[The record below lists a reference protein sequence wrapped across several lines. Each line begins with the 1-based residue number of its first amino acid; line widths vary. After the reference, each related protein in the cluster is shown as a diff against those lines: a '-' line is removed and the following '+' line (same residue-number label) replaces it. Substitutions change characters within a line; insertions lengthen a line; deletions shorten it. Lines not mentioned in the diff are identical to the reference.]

1 MRLYIKW
8 LMVFTFFLLLG
19 LAAGPGPVASA
30 ADYSAP
36 GPFRAGWQQV
46 TVSRPGGST
55 FTARLFYPATVTGQG
70 TPYDASAAP
79 YPAISFGHGFLT
91 GRSYYQSTLE
101 HLATWGY
108 FVIAT
113 ESGMGLFPNHSNYA
127 DDLRYALTYVETA
140 NADPAS
146 WLLGQVDVAHFGVA
160 GHSMGG
166 GASILAA
173 ARDTRVDA
181 VVNMAAA
188 ETNPSATASM
198 PAVQVP
204 IRLIV
209 GSADGIVSPS
219 TTQAMYNN
227 GHPPRQFANIQG
239 GWHCGFLDS
248 NNLGCDS
255 GSMARAAQL
264 QRTRRLLT
272 EFFNLYL
279 KGDQAPWR
287 AVWGPEWDDDPQVII
302 SLDAGQALAPEVQV
316 GETYFGAEAAY
327 MLTLTNSSPYATSY
341 TLLAEEN
348 AWPLAFSPAVTPSL
362 GPGQTTTVQMTVRP
376 PAGTTAVQEGAL
388 VSARSDRDAGTRSYA
403 RVATQ
408 ALAFAAAIARDGDA
422 LVLTWTASDA
432 DCSYRVHRATAP
444 YFAPA
449 AGTLIDTLPRGS
461 SAATDETPGI
471 VGDPAINYTYL
482 VRAVCGAT
490 WVDASYLG
498 EFDFGLN
505 PGMVP

>member
-1 MRLYIKW
+1 
-8 LMVFTFFLLLG
+8 
-19 LAAGPGPVASA
+19 
-30 ADYSAP
+30 
-36 GPFRAGWQQV
+36 
-46 TVSRPGGST
+46 
-55 FTARLFYPATVTGQG
+55 
-70 TPYDASAAP
+70 
-79 YPAISFGHGFLT
+79 
-91 GRSYYQSTLE
+91 LE

-113 ESGMGLFPNHSNYA
+113 ESGMELFPNHSNYA
-127 DDLRYALTYVETA
+127 DDLRYALTHVETA

-146 WLLGQVDVAHFGVA
+146 WLFGQVDVAHFGVA

-287 AVWGPEWDDDPQVII
+287 AVWGPEWDDDLQVII
-302 SLDAGQALAPEVQV
+302 DRDAGLALAPDAQTS
-316 GETYFGAEAAY
+316 ETYFGAAAAY
-327 MLTLTNSSPYATSY
+327 ELTLTNSTPYATSY

-348 AWPLAFSPAVTPSL
+348 AWPVVFSPAVTPSL
-362 GPGQTTTVQMTVRP
+362 APDQVTTVQVTVWP
-376 PAGTTAVQEGAL
+376 PTATSSPQDSIL
-388 VSARSDRDAGTRSYA
+388 VSARSDRDNGTRSYA
-403 RVATQ
+403 RIETH
-408 ALAFAAAIARDGDA
+408 ALTFAAGIARAGDA
-422 LVLTWTASDA
+422 LALTWTASDA
-432 DCSYRVHRATAP
+432 NCSYQVHRSTVP
-444 YFAPA
+444 YFSPA
-449 AGTLIDTLPRGS
+449 AGTLIETLPPGS
-461 SAATDETPGI
+461 SATADETPGI
-471 VGDPAINYTYL
+471 LNDPTVNYAYL
-482 VRAVCGAT
+482 VRAVCGASV
-490 WVDASYLG
+490 VDSGYLG
-498 EFDFGLN
+498 EFDFGLI
-505 PGMVP
+505 PGIMP